1 MRWHSAA
8 AVLGGLAL
16 ALAGCSSTG
25 IPAATTSS
33 ISASITQT
41 APSVWSAPNT
51 VSTGAPGS
59 SSTADAHATSG
70 SSTLP
75 GLTEACSAAVRA
87 QLAVNNL
94 FTEALQG
101 PAGGT
106 APTAASAT
114 TDTSAATSGIT
125 AERVASVFDG
135 LAPTIPRRLAAA
147 LTTLRQ
153 AAESIVGKPATAIP
167 AVLNGT
173 DVTEAMDAF
182 RHYVAACEP
191 KPSD

>member
-1 MRWHSAA
+1 MTWRSAA
-8 AVLGGLAL
+8 AVLGGLTL

-51 VSTGAPGS
+51 VSTAAPGS
-59 SSTADAHATSG
+59 PSTADADGASG

-87 QLAVNNL
+87 QLAVNDL

-101 PAGGT
+101 SAGST

-114 TDTSAATSGIT
+114 TSTPAAASGLT
-125 AERVASVFDG
+125 AERIASVFDG
-135 LAPTIPRRLAAA
+135 LATKIPRRLATA
-147 LTTLRQ
+147 LTTLRK
-153 AAESIVGKPATAIP
+153 AAESIVGKPVTDIP

-173 DVTEAMDAF
+173 KVTEAMDAF
-182 RHYVAACEP
+182 RDYVAACEP